1 MQKHFECER
10 RPKPNRISW
19 EASTPWT
26 VDEAAHLSLHSRC
39 IAMSHSHERTHK
51 AHKAVDGMFGME
63 ADPITRSR
71 SQAGLC
77 TTEHFFGW

>member
-39 IAMSHSHERTHK
+39 IAVSDSHERTHN
-51 AHKAVDGMFGME
+51 AVDRMFGME
-63 ADPITRSR
+63 ADPVTRSGG
-71 SQAGLC
+71 QAGLC
-77 TTEHFFGW
+77 TAEHFLGW